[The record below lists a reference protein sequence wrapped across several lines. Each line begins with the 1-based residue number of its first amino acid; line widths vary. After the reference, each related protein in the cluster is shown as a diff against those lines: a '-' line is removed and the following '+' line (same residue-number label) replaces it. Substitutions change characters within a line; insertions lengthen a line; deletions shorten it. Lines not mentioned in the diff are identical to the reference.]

1 MGKRKA
7 KGDWTVERAIVIRG
21 LPRGLARDAWWF
33 GADEG
38 RGGTLRA
45 GDGAGEGGAGRGRGL
60 ALLLLLLLGD
70 LLFFG
75 HPPGLSLA
83 LYASAIFAVAAAF
96 RRPGAPLLGPAL
108 VVIAGA
114 LPVIE
119 YAQFLALLFLAAGLL
134 AGIVW
139 MHQGPGAG
147 MPAAMVALLGR
158 VPTAGPR
165 SLAETWQGALRR
177 SGKGSAARAWLR
189 AWAVPLGGVLIL
201 TTLLADANPILAGWL
216 DGLLRFQP
224 DLGVIL
230 RRTLLWSGLGLIVW
244 PLLDPAPLPLTEKAR
259 SPRAQLPGLNPQSV
273 ALALVLF
280 NLVLGVQ
287 TVLDLAILWAGG
299 SLPDGMS
306 HAEYAHRGA
315 YPLLATAFLAG
326 AFALA
331 ARPWLEERP
340 ALMPLMALW
349 LGQNVLLCLSALL
362 RLRLY
367 VEAFGLTYL
376 RLYAA
381 IWMALVAAGL
391 ALTFWQIRHRRAN
404 SWLVLRA
411 AALGAGTLYLCTFIN
426 FGSLIAAH
434 NLSQGANRDSFY
446 LCELGETAAADL
458 VYADLPCAL
467 DIPVTQGWRD
477 WGFRKWRISR
487 SLQAG
492 RYGAGL

>member
-1 MGKRKA
+1 M
-7 KGDWTVERAIVIRG
+7 VQRAMVIRG

-38 RGGTLRA
+38 GGGALRA
-45 GDGAGEGGAGRGRGL
+45 GDGSGASGAGRGRGL

-70 LLFFG
+70 VLFFDR
-75 HPPGLSLA
+75 PPGLSLA
-83 LYASAIFAVAAAF
+83 LYAAAILAVAAAF

-119 YAQFLALLFLAAGLL
+119 YAQFLALLFLVAGLL
-134 AGIVW
+134 AGIAW
-139 MHQGPGAG
+139 MRQGRVVDIS
-147 MPAAMVALLGR
+147 AALPALLR
-158 VPTAGPR
+158 RIPLDGPR
-165 SLAETWQGALRR
+165 ALGAAWRGWLAGRGAR
-177 SGKGSAARAWLR
+177 SAPRDWLR
-189 AWAVPLGGVLIL
+189 AWGVPLGGVLIL
-201 TTLLADANPILAGWL
+201 TALLADANPILAGWL
-216 DGLLRFQP
+216 DHLLRFRP

-230 RRTLLWSGLGLIVW
+230 RRALLWSGLGLIVW
-244 PLLDPAPLPLTEKAR
+244 PLLDPAPLALTAKAR
-259 SPRAQLPGLNPQSV
+259 SPRARLPGLNPQSV
-273 ALALVLF
+273 SLALILF

-287 TVLDLAILWAGG
+287 TVLDIAILWAGG
-299 SLPDGMS
+299 SLPEGMS

-315 YPLLATAFLAG
+315 YPLLVTALLAG

-391 ALTFWQIRHRRAN
+391 ALTFWQIRHRRTN

-411 AALGAGTLYLCTFIN
+411 AALGVGTLYLCAFVN

-434 NLSQGANRDSFY
+434 NLSQGGNRDSGY
-446 LCELGETAAADL
+446 LCDLGETAAAEL
-458 VYADLPCAL
+458 ADANLPCVF
-467 DIPVTQGWRD
+467 DVPVTQGWRD

-487 SLQAG
+487 SLRTAG
-492 RYGAGL
+492 

>member
-1 MGKRKA
+1 M
-7 KGDWTVERAIVIRG
+7 VERAIVIRG

-38 RGGTLRA
+38 GGGTFRA
-45 GDGAGEGGAGRGRGL
+45 GDGAGPGGAGRGRGL

-83 LYASAIFAVAAAF
+83 LYAVAIFAVAAAF
-96 RRPGAPLLGPAL
+96 RRPGAPLLGPLL

-114 LPVIE
+114 LPVVD
-119 YAQFLALLFLAAGLL
+119 YLQPLALLFLGAGLL
-134 AGIVW
+134 AGIAW
-139 MHQGPGAG
+139 MRQGRALDI
-147 MPAAMVALLGR
+147 PAAIPALLRHIPLDGPR
-158 VPTAGPR
+158 ALRAAWRGWLGARGPR
-165 SLAETWQGALRR
+165 STPRD
-177 SGKGSAARAWLR
+177 WLR
-189 AWAVPLGGVLIL
+189 AWGVPLGGVLIL
-201 TTLLADANPILAGWL
+201 TALLADANPILAGWL
-216 DGLLRFQP
+216 DGILRFQP

-244 PLLDPAPLPLTEKAR
+244 PLLDPAPLAGTLTMVAPCA
-259 SPRAQLPGLNPQSV
+259 SLPGLNPRSV
-273 ALALVLF
+273 SLALILF

-287 TVLDLAILWAGG
+287 TALDIAFLWAGG

-315 YPLLATAFLAG
+315 YPLLATALLAG

-331 ARPWLEERP
+331 VRPWLEERP

-367 VEAFGLTYL
+367 VEAYGLTYL
-376 RLYAA
+376 RIHAA

-391 ALTFWQIRHRRAN
+391 ALTFWQIWRRRPN
-404 SWLVLRA
+404 RWLILRA
-411 AALGAGTLYLCTFIN
+411 TALGVGTLYICAFVS
-426 FGSLIAAH
+426 FAALIAAH
-434 NLSQGANRDSFY
+434 NLSRPGQGDPFY
-446 LCELGETAAADL
+446 LCELGETAAAEL
-458 VYADLPCAL
+458 ADANLPCVF
-467 DIPVTQGWRD
+467 DVPVTHGWRD

-487 SLQAG
+487 SLRVAG
-492 RYGAGL
+492 